1 MTIDKQNALLA
12 INSELIKNGSE
23 FMFNE
28 ANPEATVRSAAFV
41 NIPIEKL
48 TIPLETYLKFL
59 VRSSVAFLSAISA
72 EQGHEVKL
80 EDLMAEM
87 SKSSNSEVNTLA
99 SKVIGLAEVECH
111 VCLEV
116 YKNYPTRFFIG
127 FPKID
132 PNFRAV
138 IFHNKLKSEGNFVQP
153 TNEDPSVFL
162 GIKKI

>member
-28 ANPEATVRSAAFV
+28 TNPEATVRSAAFV

-48 TIPLETYLKFL
+48 TISLETYLEFL
-59 VRSSVAFLSAISA
+59 VHSSVAFLSAISA
-72 EQGHEVKL
+72 EQGHEVEL
-80 EDLMAEM
+80 EDLMTEM
-87 SKSSNSEVNTLA
+87 SKSSNSELKTLA
-99 SKVIGLAEVECH
+99 SKVNGLVEVECH

-138 IFHNKLKSEGNFVQP
+138 IFHNQLKSEGNFVQP
-153 TNEDPSVFL
+153 TNEDPGVFL

>member
-23 FMFNE
+23 FMYNE
-28 ANPEATVRSAAFV
+28 TNPETTVRAAAFV
-41 NIPIEKL
+41 NIPIKNL
-48 TIPLETYLKFL
+48 TISLETYLKFL
-59 VRSSVAFLSAISA
+59 ARSSIAFLSAISA
-72 EQGHEVKL
+72 EQGHEVNT

-87 SKSSNSEVNTLA
+87 SKSSNNELKSLA
-99 SKVIGLAEVECH
+99 SKVTNLDEVECH

-127 FPKID
+127 FPKVD

-138 IFHNKLKSEGNFVQP
+138 IFHNQLKSEGSFIQP
-153 TNEDPSVFL
+153 TDEDPNVLL
-162 GIKKI
+162 GVGKV